1 MAKRDFPDDY
11 RYSPTFSVH
20 AHKRPI
26 VSSSRPNS
34 QPLENE
40 LYILAPLAVW
50 LDVSLFISWIK
61 YTVDLKIEQKTQR
74 CHLFIPMTT
83 AHLAYMSKRFSR
95 FQVYFLVMWPSQ
107 CTDSA
112 HRLYTVMMSWIL
124 KCFSRPKKSYT
135 NKKKKSIENV

>member
-34 QPLENE
+34 QPLENK
-40 LYILAPLAVW
+40 LYILAQLAVW

-61 YTVDLKIEQKTQR
+61 YTVGLESNRKHKDATYL
-74 CHLFIPMTT
+74 LTT

-135 NKKKKSIENV
+135 NKKKKID